1 MDITAT
7 VSDNLRAT
15 RERMKLSLDTV
26 AKMTGVSK
34 SMLAQ
39 IERGEVNPTIS
50 VLWKIA
56 NGLKVSFTS
65 LLETRKE
72 ELEVIKASAVDPI
85 VEDDGRF
92 INQPVFGFDDE
103 RRFES
108 FRIVIQGGGS
118 RESQAHLA
126 GTEEY
131 ITVFFGQSPRHRLR
145 RRLCPLRRRLAP
157 FPFRRRP
164 LLPQRL
170 EIRVRTIDDHLVRP
184 FLIFDFMGASAE
196 TASRPRRSGFPL
208 VVCGSRRKARAAK
221 LPLQSLAQETRSGA
235 ERTRSSCSPSANCES
250 LAQETRSGAW
260 WKLLTCAFSLRCE
273 RAGESLA
280 RR

>member
-72 ELEVIKASAVDPI
+72 ELEVIKASAIDPI
-85 VEDDGRF
+85 VEDEGRF

-103 RRFES
+103 RRFEF
-108 FRIVIQGGGS
+108 FRIVIQSGGS

-131 ITVFFGQSPRHRLR
+131 LTVFSGKV
-145 RRLCPLRRRLAP
+145 
-157 FPFRRRP
+157 
-164 LLPQRL
+164 
-170 EIRVRTIDDHLVRP
+170 RVTV
-184 FLIFDFMGASAE
+184 
-196 TASRPRRSGFPL
+196 SGVDYVL
-208 VVCGSRRKARAAK
+208 S
-221 LPLQSLAQETRSGA
+221 SGD
-235 ERTRSSCSPSANCES
+235 
-250 LAQETRSGAW
+250 
-260 WKLLTCAFSLRCE
+260 SLRFRSDAVHSYRNDWKSPCE
-273 RAGESLA
+273 LSMIIWYA
-280 RR
+280 RT